1 MGFFSRFTNHDM
13 KNEEDKSTDISLRHP
28 FSSFKTHM
36 KFLKEK
42 MYKGDKS
49 AWHQF
54 LMLMMISFAGIC
66 IIMTLVINFC
76 FELLNL
82 REQLNYEHTV
92 RIVNQAREA
101 FYTQEKLFPGQY
113 GIIRVFESASFQ
125 GDTKETS
132 SNYVVMVADH
142 KGGPVLL
149 AVVPDGVKLPEK
161 WDGNDSYILV
171 VDNAGKW
178 SFDKK

>member
-1 MGFFSRFTNHDM
+1 MGFFGRFSKHDV
-13 KNEEDKSTDISLRHP
+13 KNDKDKGTEISLRHP
-28 FSSFKTHM
+28 FNSIKAHM
-36 KFLKEK
+36 KFLKEN
-42 MYKGDKS
+42 MYKGDKR

-125 GDTKETS
+125 GDTEETS
-132 SNYVVMVADH
+132 SNFVVMVADR

-161 WDGNDSYILV
+161 WDSNDSYILV